1 MEEIKKEVR
10 ASSKNHARKLMK
22 KLEQIMDLPDPAKDS
37 IYKELE
43 YASLDGYRITMRILN
58 EDEEIYNR

>member
-1 MEEIKKEVR
+1 
-10 ASSKNHARKLMK
+10 MK

-58 EDEEIYNR
+58 EDEGIYNR